1 MRIALIASPFISVPP
16 RFYGGTELFIDA
28 LAEALI
34 RLGVEVEVYSNGQ
47 STVHAD
53 VRWCYAEQQWPL
65 PSESFAV
72 SKEVNHAAWAVSE
85 AQREC
90 DIIHI
95 NSALAVPL
103 ARFSSRP
110 FVYTLHHPCEPSF
123 TDLYERNTAVT
134 YVSISHSQVSLQPS
148 LTSTVV
154 HHGVD
159 IERYPFV
166 REKQPYLCF
175 LGRICPI
182 KGAHHAI
189 EIARRAGLPLKIA
202 GEIQP
207 IFKDYFET
215 EIRPFIDGH
224 HVEFMGE
231 ADLALKTEVLS
242 HATAL
247 LFPISWDEP
256 FGLVMVEA
264 MACGTPVIAFPGGAV
279 EEVVKDGVSG
289 RICRD
294 VDEAASSVMRDV
306 FDPAAIRRY
315 AREHFSADA
324 MARGYYQIY
333 SDLLRK
339 NTSNELLKREEAAV

>member
-1 MRIALIASPFISVPP
+1 MRVALIASPFITVPP
-16 RFYGGTELFIDA
+16 RQYGGTELFIAD
-28 LAEALI
+28 LAEALM
-34 RLGVEVEVYSNGQ
+34 RLGVEVSVYTNGQ
-47 STVHAD
+47 STVDAD

-65 PSESFAV
+65 PSESFGTW
-72 SKEVNHAAWAVSE
+72 KEIDHTAWAVSD

-95 NSALAVPL
+95 SSALAVPF
-103 ARFSSRP
+103 ARLSSRP
-110 FVYTLHHPCEPSF
+110 FVCTLHHPCEPLL
-123 TDLYERNTAVT
+123 TELYERNNEVT
-134 YVSISHSQVSLQPS
+134 YVSISRHQASLQPS
-148 LTSTVV
+148 LTSSVV

-159 IERYPFV
+159 IGRYPFV
-166 REKQPYLCF
+166 PKKQPYLCF

-182 KGAHHAI
+182 KGTHHAI
-189 EIARRAGLPLKIA
+189 EIARRVGLPLKIA

-215 EIRPFIDGH
+215 EIRPFIDGD

-231 ADLALKTEVLS
+231 ADLALKREVLS

-247 LFPISWDEP
+247 LFPISWNEP
-256 FGLVMVEA
+256 FGLVMIEA

-294 VDEAASSVMRDV
+294 VDEATSSLMHDV
-306 FDPAAIRRY
+306 FDAAVIRCY
-315 AREHFSADA
+315 ARECFSAGT
-324 MARGYYQIY
+324 MAKRYYQIY
-333 SDLLRK
+333 SDLLGK
-339 NTSNELLKREEAAV
+339 SISNELLKREEATA